1 MTEDEI
7 KLKLEKLREAEA
19 KQAEKVEG
27 IGKSLEATKKRFNKE
42 NEKLNTIR
50 IEIQRFDG
58 YLLRKV
64 AEEYGFDNYDML
76 RAFLAENTS
85 KRKSYEKEQV

>member
-7 KLKLEKLREAEA
+7 KQRLERLRESEA

-27 IGKSLEATKKRFNKE
+27 ISKTLEVARKRYNKE
-42 NEKLNTIR
+42 NEKLNSIR
-50 IEIQRFDG
+50 IEIQRFEG
-58 YLLRKV
+58 FLLKKV

-85 KRKSYEKEQV
+85 KRKTYEKEQV